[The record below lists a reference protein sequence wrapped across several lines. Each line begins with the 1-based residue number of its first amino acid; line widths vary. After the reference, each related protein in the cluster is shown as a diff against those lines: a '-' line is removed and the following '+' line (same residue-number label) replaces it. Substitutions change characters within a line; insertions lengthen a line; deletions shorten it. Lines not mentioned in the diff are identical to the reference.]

1 MNCPDKQEPIAIVG
15 AACRFPGEASSLG
28 SLWDMI
34 SKVKTGHCPVPKDRW
49 DSERWY
55 HPNPDR
61 KGGIVPRHGY
71 FIKQDISQFDAPF
84 FSMTAKEAAA
94 MDPMKRLLLEVS
106 YESFENAG
114 ISVSVLMNSRTGCYV
129 GCMTNDYETIS
140 LLDTYDISNSAALGV
155 SEAMTANRIS
165 WFYGLK
171 GPSLTI
177 DTACSSSMYALH
189 YACQSLRLKET
200 NMSLVAGVNLIIDPK
215 GSHVLTNMHMLS
227 PDGISHTFDDR
238 ANGYGR
244 GDGVASLVLKRLCDA
259 IRDGDTIRAVIRG
272 TGVNA
277 DGKTPSVT
285 QPSAKAQA
293 HLINQTYED
302 AGLDQSDTGYFE
314 CHGTGTPV
322 GDPLELTAIA
332 TTIGA
337 ARRSAGKS
345 PLPIG
350 SIKPTVGHTEGC
362 AGLAGVFK
370 AILLLEK
377 GMLVPTYGV
386 QSVNPKLKLDD
397 WHLTLPQSL
406 VKWPTTELRRAS
418 VNSFGFGGAN
428 AHAILDDAYHYCQQR
443 GLVGDHNTTIPRP
456 DLAERTD
463 DGQETDVTIGAF
475 KQLFLFTGKDK
486 SGAQR
491 VADRLNTWLQNEA
504 MENNTKNLAYTLA
517 MRRTHLEHRAFTVAR
532 SRSEL
537 TERLAK
543 GLPAAIR
550 SQRYGNNLVMIFTG
564 QGAQWAGMGR
574 ELLEIPAFRRS
585 IETSQSY
592 LKALGCRW
600 DATEELTNTNNTKIN
615 LPEYSQ
621 PLCTVVQIALV
632 DILRSWKI
640 LPTAT
645 IGHSSGEIAAAYAAA
660 LLSQHDAVKLAY
672 FRGLSSSAVSRKG
685 ATMAVGLAQDEAQK
699 YLENVPP
706 GSAVVACLNSPSS
719 VTLSGDVE
727 AIDQLE
733 ILISRDG
740 KFARKLE
747 VVTAYHSPHMKEVS
761 GTYLQSIGDIVPLQ
775 RHTVGDATVMYSSL
789 TGCIIS
795 SAEELNAQYWVDNM
809 QNPVQFSQALL
820 ALLKHRKA
828 NPDSHRQVL
837 VQWGGLL
844 EVGPHAALQGPL
856 RQTIDTGSN
865 QFAKSAPYISMLFR
879 GKDASETSLTAA
891 GVLWSAGY
899 NVDLNA
905 VNNFAA
911 SNRSTPR
918 MISDLPSYPWSH
930 KRSFWH
936 ESCTSRACRFPL
948 HVRND
953 FLGIAEDAQI
963 SHEPRWRN
971 YLRVP
976 ENPWIEHHTVTGTV
990 LYPGSGMLVMAL
1002 EGALLTAD
1010 SSKTVKGF
1018 RMNDV
1023 MFARGMVISLDDS
1036 APVETRL
1043 SFHPH
1048 STKPGS
1054 FEFSIFSMTNG
1065 PPWVKHCTGTITL
1078 VYEQEASEIEEDGL
1092 DVVWQ
1097 RQLTVWKALLHEA
1110 GSVSL
1115 NVNDFYKNLDT
1126 IGMQYGPT
1134 FRNTASLTAVPSK
1147 NASYGSV
1154 AIPDTKSTM
1163 PGNYESPHVIHPATM
1178 DSIFHL
1184 VIASHHAGGPLIQ
1197 AVVPYSIDEIYV
1209 ALDQPKEPGTLYSG
1223 YGRLLSHRGR
1233 EITSELVV
1241 SDQEWSEPKLT
1252 IKNFG
1257 LRQVTSDKAGHVTT
1271 TTNKTNSKMIKNC
1284 ANISWVPDLEFL
1296 ADGGDLTKLILSG
1309 TEAYPM
1315 DTWLDAIFLK
1325 QANSTALII
1334 LFDESERNVE
1344 ILVRLK
1350 TRTYGPS
1357 KIFAFATSQPG
1368 SEVMRAA
1375 LGASSENLN
1384 ISYDWLPTSQ
1394 IFQKLAPEANDL
1406 VIALG
1411 VPDIANNAAILTR
1424 LSPLACLTYIKE
1436 PSEEDIVLSGRTCVS
1451 RLEEDKIC
1459 FLFATR
1465 TSPDLTELPSS
1476 IVLLLPAQPSD
1487 NLSTLANMI
1496 QARLDGFG
1504 TSVTQSGLS
1513 ASSIASLGGKS
1524 VISLLEID
1532 SPLVYEWNE
1541 EQFSAFKDLV
1551 STVRHLFW
1559 IARGSVLESWSGGVE
1574 FATSQGLFRVMRN
1587 EYPMAILPSLNL
1599 SAVAEICNAK
1609 YADLVLD
1616 VWRASL
1622 DEHGEMEYVEANGLI
1637 YVPRATENAGFD
1649 YELQLASNTA
1659 SPTLAALDVSG
1670 EPLKASQSPD
1680 SRDCIW
1686 IPDDE
1691 ANSPLGADEV
1701 EVNVEC
1707 AGLGSGSTLD
1717 SVRHA
1722 VGIVT
1727 RRGDSVTA
1735 FELGQHVIVFSTAAA
1750 RTHIRQNQAMVVSKP
1765 DYLEPHDAVALV
1777 EPVVTAQYA
1786 LIELARLSQ
1795 GQLCLF
1801 DNAGS
1806 AVGQALM
1813 QVAKAVGSDMFALV
1827 HNKAERDLIVDRF
1840 AIPTDHVFDSALN
1853 NFVPLIESAINQ
1865 RGIDVFVSQ
1874 HSGTHIAGAV
1884 SIMSAFGHFVDITTR
1899 SPRVSLPSASNI
1911 TLTRVDVKA
1920 VVKGRKNVVSRLF
1933 QQAFTEYS
1941 LQGPSHMVAIPATNL
1956 PAVLNNV
1963 RAEQTVITLHDA
1975 TPVLMPPPPARELE
1989 LDGQATYVL
1998 VGGLGALGL
2007 EIAGWM
2013 VNCGAK
2019 HLVFLS
2025 RAGGSKNHDD
2035 LQRLS
2040 ERFVQAEAYK
2050 CDVNDAA
2057 SVARVF
2063 DTLKVGGK
2071 RIAGVVQLAMVLQ
2084 DCIFENMSFR
2094 QWRNAISPKTEGSWN
2109 LLANI
2114 SPGDKSFFILLSS
2127 ITGVIGNK
2135 AQANYASGNTFEDAL
2150 AHYARTHL
2158 GINATSIDV
2167 GLVSDSSHFTTAG
2180 AFGDLESYVRRYQHG
2195 WRGLQTNLTELGV
2208 VMRAI
2213 MRGSTTNGQEA
2224 PAQLVL
2230 GLGDGI
2236 KHNESMGGF
2245 SRDKKFQLRVVGKG
2259 DEAEGVD
2266 AKQDVGALLSNA
2278 TTMLEA
2284 TAVVEDNIKEMI
2296 AASMS
2301 IGIEEIDPQ
2310 KPLFEYGGKSSLSLF
2325 ENAFNI
2331 SLTPVVDSLQA
2342 VEIRN
2347 RAQKFMRSDISVFDI
2362 LSAMPLADVSAKIS
2376 ARSQLVKVTDSE
2388 E

>member
-1 MNCPDKQEPIAIVG
+1 
-15 AACRFPGEASSLG
+15 
-28 SLWDMI
+28 
-34 SKVKTGHCPVPKDRW
+34 
-49 DSERWY
+49 
-55 HPNPDR
+55 
-61 KGGIVPRHGY
+61 
-71 FIKQDISQFDAPF
+71 
-84 FSMTAKEAAA
+84 
-94 MDPMKRLLLEVS
+94 
-106 YESFENAG
+106 
-114 ISVSVLMNSRTGCYV
+114 
-129 GCMTNDYETIS
+129 
-140 LLDTYDISNSAALGV
+140 
-155 SEAMTANRIS
+155 
-165 WFYGLK
+165 
-171 GPSLTI
+171 
-177 DTACSSSMYALH
+177 
-189 YACQSLRLKET
+189 
-200 NMSLVAGVNLIIDPK
+200 
-215 GSHVLTNMHMLS
+215 MHMLS

-244 GDGVASLVLKRLCDA
+244 GDGIASLVLKRLCDA

-293 HLINQTYED
+293 DLINQTYED

-685 ATMAVGLAQDEAQK
+685 AMMAVGLAQDEAQK

-706 GSAVVACLNSPSS
+706 GSAVVACINSPSS

-775 RHTVGDATVMYSSL
+775 RHTVGDAPVMYSSL

-911 SNRSTPR
+911 SNRS
-918 MISDLPSYPWSH
+918 
-930 KRSFWH
+930 
-936 ESCTSRACRFPL
+936 
-948 HVRND
+948 
-953 FLGIAEDAQI
+953 
-963 SHEPRWRN
+963 
-971 YLRVP
+971 
-976 ENPWIEHHTVTGTV
+976 
-990 LYPGSGMLVMAL
+990 GMLVMAL

-1065 PPWVKHCTGTITL
+1065 PPW
-1078 VYEQEASEIEEDGL
+1078 
-1092 DVVWQ
+1092 
-1097 RQLTVWKALLHEA
+1097 
-1110 GSVSL
+1110 
-1115 NVNDFYKNLDT
+1115 
-1126 IGMQYGPT
+1126 
-1134 FRNTASLTAVPSK
+1134 
-1147 NASYGSV
+1147 
-1154 AIPDTKSTM
+1154 
-1163 PGNYESPHVIHPATM
+1163 
-1178 DSIFHL
+1178 
-1184 VIASHHAGGPLIQ
+1184 

-1884 SIMSAFGHFVDITTR
+1884 SIMSAFGHFVDITTEG
-1899 SPRVSLPSASNI
+1899 PRVSLPSASNI